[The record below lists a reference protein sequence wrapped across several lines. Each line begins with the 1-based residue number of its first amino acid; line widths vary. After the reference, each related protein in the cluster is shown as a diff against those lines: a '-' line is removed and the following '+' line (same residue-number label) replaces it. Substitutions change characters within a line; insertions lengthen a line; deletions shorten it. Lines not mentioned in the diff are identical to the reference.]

1 MTHTAQPPVG
11 RLYEVGG
18 RSLFLH
24 RKGSG
29 GPAVVFLP
37 GGATVGLMY
46 LNVFER
52 VGEVTTAV
60 LYDRGATGWSDLVDL
75 PRSATDAAVELR
87 DLLGAAGVPG
97 PYVLVAHSLGGLHAR
112 RFTQLFP
119 ELVAGVV
126 GLEPLYERWDDHV
139 HPTFGLAVADELNQ
153 SVPVELPPEVLGY
166 LRALGEEKFAAWPP
180 GVREPLI
187 AKLLDAGAIAAAMR
201 ERGNIADQAA
211 EVRAAGDVP
220 DRPLITFTALGDDPS
235 MAMVMP
241 DEELREHGRA
251 KRMVFDALVGSVK
264 DAEHRLLADA
274 THSWLHIEAE
284 DAVVAGVHD
293 MLAKVR

>member
-1 MTHTAQPPVG
+1 VG
-11 RLYEVGG
+11 RFYEVDG
-18 RSLFLH
+18 RNLFLH
-24 RKGSG
+24 RTGSG

-37 GGATVGLMY
+37 AGAAVGLMY

-60 LYDRGATGWSDLVDL
+60 LYDCAATGWSDLVDL

-87 DLLGAAGVPG
+87 DLLAAAGVPG
-97 PYVLVAHSLGGLHAR
+97 PYVLVGHSLGGLHAR

-139 HPTFGLAVADELNQ
+139 DPAFRLAVADQLNQ
-153 SVPVELPPEVLGY
+153 SVPTELPPEVLGY
-166 LRALGEEKFAAWPP
+166 LRTLGEEKFAAWPP
-180 GVREPLI
+180 EVREPLI

-201 ERGNIADQAA
+201 ARGNVADQAA

-235 MAMVMP
+235 MALVMP
-241 DEELREHGRA
+241 EEELREQGRA
-251 KRMVFDALVGSVK
+251 KRAVFDALVGSVK
-264 DAEHRLLADA
+264 DADHRLLPAA

-284 DAVVAGVHD
+284 NAVVAGVHD